1 MSFLAAVIAG
11 CSPANKQDS
20 TTITVWHWMSDRD
33 DAFQELAKQFESERH
48 IQVKFEL
55 YAPSESYAQRVK
67 ASAQTNT
74 LPDIYGILGEKRDFA
89 SFIKSGYVAN
99 LAQDLDV
106 KFYERFEFE
115 TNDSKEF
122 EMTLSKTFDCI
133 IVNFTYNHRQGDTFF
148 FVFRLKSFPK
158 ASFGMTQSY
167 NRPKAS
173 SQRL

>member
-1 MSFLAAVIAG
+1 LSTREIARIIPFFDTDLHTGRLKDVGMRMELRPYAWLGIEGDWALDAESRHVNTANLDFYLDKGPARLAIGQRYV
-11 CSPANKQDS
+11 
-20 TTITVWHWMSDRD
+20 RD
-33 DAFQELAKQFESERH
+33 ESSQLTAEIRW
-48 IQVKFEL
+48 K
-55 YAPSESYAQRVK
+55 
-67 ASAQTNT
+67 
-74 LPDIYGILGEKRDFA
+74 
-89 SFIKSGYVAN
+89 

-133 IVNFTYNHRQGDTFF
+133 IVDFTYNHRQGDTFF

-167 NRPKAS
+167 DRPKAS